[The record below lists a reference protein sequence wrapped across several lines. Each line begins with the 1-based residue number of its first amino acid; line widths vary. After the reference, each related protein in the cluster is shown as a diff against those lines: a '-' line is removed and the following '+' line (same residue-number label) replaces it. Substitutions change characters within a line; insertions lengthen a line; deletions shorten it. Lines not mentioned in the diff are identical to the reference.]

1 MGPILFRNGVTCRT
15 GPPGRGAWH
24 HHGMNRPAVPPGPRL
39 PILGAL
45 IMPGRDPLAIF
56 TRFARDYGDIVGFR
70 LSGERAFFINHPD
83 YIRQVLVTDNAKYG
97 KSRALERA
105 RKLLGDGLLT
115 SDGAVHQR
123 KRRHVQPGFHR
134 ARIAG
139 YADTMVDH
147 ASRAVGRWAD
157 GATIDVSSEMMRL
170 TLSIVGRTLFDVD
183 IESKADRVG
192 RALTAVLETFWVTLL
207 PFSGVV
213 EALPSRTVRR
223 AVRAR
228 TDLDALIYEMVA
240 ERRQHPGAERPDLLS
255 MLIHSDTDGG
265 RLTDREIRD
274 EAMTLLLA
282 GHETTA
288 NALMWTWYLLSQSP
302 DVVAGVQEEVDRV
315 LMGRRATLDAVDTL
329 PYVTRVVTESARLFP
344 PAWSIGRRAKE
355 PCEIGG
361 YTIPAQSLVFMSQWT
376 MHRDRRFYP
385 DPERFDPARWTP
397 EFRASLPRYAYFP
410 FGGGVRRCIG
420 ESFAWTELVLIV
432 ATIAQHW
439 ELQLVPGHPIA
450 TQPLLTLRSKH
461 GMRMIPRARRRPP
474 DRPPDL

>member
-1 MGPILFRNGVTCRT
+1 M
-15 GPPGRGAWH
+15 
-24 HHGMNRPAVPPGPRL
+24 
-39 PILGAL
+39 LGAL

-56 TRFARDYGDIVGFR
+56 TRFARDYGDIVQFR
-70 LSGERAFFINHPD
+70 MGGERAFFINHPD
-83 YIRQVLVTDNAKYG
+83 HIRQVLVTDHAKYG

-115 SDGAVHQR
+115 SDGAIHQR

-139 YADTMVDH
+139 YADTMVEH
-147 ASRAVGRWAD
+147 ATRAVGRWTD
-157 GATIDVSSEMMRL
+157 GETIDVSTEMMRL

-183 IESKADRVG
+183 IEAKADTVG
-192 RALTAVLETFWVTLL
+192 RALTGLLETFWVTLL
-207 PFSGVV
+207 PFSELV
-213 EALPSRTVRR
+213 EALPLRTVRT
-223 AVRAR
+223 AVQAR
-228 TDLDALIYEMVA
+228 KDLDALIYAMVA
-240 ERRQHPGAERPDLLS
+240 ERRQHPGARPDLLS
-255 MLIHSDTDGG
+255 MLIDSDPDGG
-265 RLTDREIRD
+265 GLTDREIRD

-302 DVVAGVQEEVDRV
+302 DAAAGVHEEVDRV
-315 LMGRRATLDAVDTL
+315 LMGRRAALDAVDAL
-329 PYVTRVVTESARLFP
+329 PYVTRVITESARLYP

-355 PCEIGG
+355 TCEIGG
-361 YTIPAQSLVFMSQWT
+361 YTVPARSLVFMSQWT
-376 MHRDRRFYP
+376 MHRDPRFYP
-385 DPERFDPARWTP
+385 DPERFDPGRWTP

-410 FGGGVRRCIG
+410 FGGGTRRCIG
-420 ESFAWTELVLIV
+420 ETFAWTELVLLV

-461 GMRMIPRARRRPP
+461 GMRMTPRARHAIPP
-474 DRPPDL
+474 G